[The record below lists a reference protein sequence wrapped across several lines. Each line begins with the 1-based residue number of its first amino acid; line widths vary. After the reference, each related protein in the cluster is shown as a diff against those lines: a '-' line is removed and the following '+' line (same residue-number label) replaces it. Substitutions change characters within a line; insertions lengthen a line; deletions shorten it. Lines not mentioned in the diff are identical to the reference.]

1 MAVEKFERAL
11 TEAFEKQVYGETPAE
26 LYEPIHYIMSLGG
39 KRIRPLLTLMSAG
52 LFRENWQNAL
62 PPAMAVEVFHNFTLM
77 HDDIMDQAPLR
88 RGKATVHTRWDTNR
102 AILSGDV
109 MLVAAYELLGR
120 IEERYLKTALLR
132 FNRTAA
138 EVCEGQQLDM
148 LFAEKQVVRKEDY
161 LEMIRLKTSVLVGFA
176 MELGGIAAGADPTT
190 CRALYSIGE
199 NLGLGFQQT
208 DDILDVYADPEVFG
222 KQVGGDIIENKKTWL
237 LLRAVEKSEG
247 TAFEVELSGWLS
259 AADMEAKVKGVR
271 GIYDAL
277 DIRTEATALA
287 EACFQRA
294 EEELAALAVPRPE
307 QKEYLQTLIHQI
319 RTRKK

>member
-1 MAVEKFERAL
+1 MSLEKFSQSLEN
-11 TEAFEKQVYGETPAE
+11 AFKDHVYGEYPSE
-26 LYEPIHYIMSLGG
+26 LYAPIHYIMSLGG
-39 KRIRPLLTLMSAG
+39 KRIRPLLTLLTAD
-52 LFRENWQNAL
+52 LFTEDVQKAL
-62 PPAMAVEVFHNFTLM
+62 APAMALEVFHNFTLM

-88 RGKATVHTRWDTNR
+88 RGQPTVHRKWDTSR

-109 MLVAAYELLGR
+109 MLVAAYDLLSR
-120 IEERYLKTALLR
+120 IEARHLPVALKR
-132 FNRTAA
+132 FNRIAA

-148 LFAEKQVVRKEDY
+148 LFAEKEEVTKEDY

-176 MELGGIAAGADPTT
+176 MELGGIAGGADEAT
-190 CRALYSIGE
+190 CRKLYAIGE

-237 LLRAVEKSEG
+237 LLRAMEKSAG
-247 TAFEVELSGWLS
+247 TPLEKDLMGWLFVT
-259 AADMEAKVKGVR
+259 DTDTKVKGVR

-287 EACFQRA
+287 AAYFKKA
-294 EEELAALAVPRPE
+294 EDGLAELNVPRPG
-307 QKEYLQTLIHQI
+307 QKSHLQAIFEQI
-319 RTRKK
+319 RTRNK